1 VYPVS
6 RGFLEA
12 IRGPHTAYGFVE
24 AWRAGARLSYTT
36 SAGETATRLPLD
48 EEGGSTVAVDGG
60 TPGTRRN
67 LTVNLARE
75 PGLWDV
81 LAPTGVELR
90 AYTVLEYLNHATEV
104 VPQGVFPVDVQRVGY
119 GPDGTLQLTAPD
131 RWATIQAALFPTP
144 RRIGGGGTT
153 ARAVITSLLTE
164 ALPPG
169 TAVADYSTSVV
180 TVPVQTPDED
190 RARTIA
196 DIATAA
202 ALDVYFDRD
211 GTPTIRDVP
220 RLNPDRVVWTVDSGD
235 VGVMTGADRERNRQ
249 RTFNM
254 IALTS
259 DRNDG
264 TAPFATQYVWNND
277 AASDSYAGPGTGAGP
292 TPPAATA
299 AGPMGQRVLR
309 MSSPVW
315 STAQQAITAGQAR
328 LAQTT
333 ALASQLTL
341 EAVPNPALDDG
352 DTITAQ
358 LPPER
363 WGQARTV
370 EWHLIDSLTVPLV
383 PSKNAQTITTR
394 STRPDGP

>member
-1 VYPVS
+1 VTAA
-6 RGFLEA
+6 FLEA
-12 IRGPHTAYGFVE
+12 IRGPHTAYGYVE

-36 SAGETATRLPLD
+36 SAGETATRLPLLD
-48 EEGGSTVAVDGG
+48 GGVPVDGG

-67 LTVNLARE
+67 LTVSLARE

-81 LAPTGVELR
+81 LAPVGVELR
-90 AYTVLEYLNHATEV
+90 AYTVLEYLTGATEV

-131 RWATIQAALFPTP
+131 RWSIVQAALFPTP
-144 RRIGGGGTT
+144 RRIGGGGAT
-153 ARAVITSLLTE
+153 ARAVITTLLTE

-169 TAVADYSTSVV
+169 TAVADYSTSTV

-190 RARTIA
+190 RAKTIE

-220 RLNPDRVVWTVDSGD
+220 RLDTNRVVWSVDAGD

-249 RTFNM
+249 SVRNM

-264 TAPFATQYVWNND
+264 TAPFVTQYVWDND
-277 AASDSYAGPGTGAGP
+277 PAS
-292 TPPAATA
+292 ATY

-363 WGQARTV
+363 WGQPRTV

>member
-1 VYPVS
+1 VWAVS
-6 RGFLEA
+6 QSYLEA

-36 SAGETATRLPLD
+36 SAGETATRLPLLD
-48 EEGGSTVAVDGG
+48 GSVPVDGG

-67 LTVNLARE
+67 LSVSLARE

-81 LAPTGVELR
+81 LAPAGVELR
-90 AYTVLEYLNHATEV
+90 AYTALEYLTGATEV

-144 RRIGGGGTT
+144 RKIGGGGTT
-153 ARAVITSLLTE
+153 ARAVITTLLTE

-169 TAVADYSTSVV
+169 TAVADYSTSTV

-190 RARTIA
+190 RARTIE

-202 ALDVYFDRD
+202 ALDVFFDRD

-220 RLNPDRVVWTVDSGD
+220 RLDPDRVVWSVDAGD

-249 RTFNM
+249 SVRNL

-264 TAPFATQYVWNND
+264 TAPFATQYVWDND
-277 AASDSYAGPGTGAGP
+277 PTSATYAGPGTGAGP
-292 TPPAATA
+292 TPPTATT

-315 STAQQAITAGQAR
+315 STAQQAITAGQAK

-363 WGQARTV
+363 SGQPRTV

>member
-1 VYPVS
+1 VTAA
-6 RGFLEA
+6 FLEA
-12 IRGPHTAYGFVE
+12 IRGPHTAYGYVE

-36 SAGETATRLPLD
+36 SAGETATRLPLLD
-48 EEGGSTVAVDGG
+48 GGVPVDGG

-67 LTVNLARE
+67 LTVSLARE

-81 LAPTGVELR
+81 LAPVGVELR
-90 AYTVLEYLNHATEV
+90 AYTVLEYLTGATEV

-131 RWATIQAALFPTP
+131 RWAIVQAALFPTP
-144 RRIGGGGTT
+144 RRIGGGGAT
-153 ARAVITSLLTE
+153 ARAVITTLLTE

-169 TAVADYSTSVV
+169 TAVADYSTSTV

-190 RARTIA
+190 RAKTIE

-220 RLNPDRVVWTVDSGD
+220 RLDTNRVVWSVDAGD

-249 RTFNM
+249 SVRNM

-264 TAPFATQYVWNND
+264 TAPFVTQYVWDND
-277 AASDSYAGPGTGAGP
+277 PASATYAGPGTGAGP

-363 WGQARTV
+363 WGQPRTV

>member
-1 VYPVS
+1 VWAVS
-6 RGFLEA
+6 AAFLEA

-36 SAGETATRLPLD
+36 SAGETATRLPLLD
-48 EEGGSTVAVDGG
+48 GNVPVDGG

-67 LTVNLARE
+67 LTVSLARE

-81 LAPTGVELR
+81 LAPVGVELR
-90 AYTVLEYLNHATEV
+90 AYTALEYLTGATEV

-131 RWATIQAALFPTP
+131 RWATVHAALFPTP
-144 RRIGGGGTT
+144 RKSGGGGAT

-169 TAVADYSTSVV
+169 TTVADYSTSTV

-190 RARTIA
+190 RAKTIE

-220 RLNPDRVVWTVDSGD
+220 RLNPDRVVWTVDAGD

-249 RTFNM
+249 SVRNL
-254 IALTS
+254 IVLSS

-264 TAPFATQYVWNND
+264 AAVWATQYVWDND
-277 AASDSYAGPGTGAGP
+277 PTSATYAGPGTGAGP

-358 LPPER
+358 LPPDR
-363 WGQARTV
+363 WGQPRTV

>member
-1 VYPVS
+1 VGRPRPY
-6 RGFLEA
+6 R
-12 IRGPHTAYGFVE
+12 
-24 AWRAGARLSYTT
+24 
-36 SAGETATRLPLD
+36 
-48 EEGGSTVAVDGG
+48 
-60 TPGTRRN
+60 
-67 LTVNLARE
+67 
-75 PGLWDV
+75 
-81 LAPTGVELR
+81 R

-190 RARTIA
+190 RARTIE

-202 ALDVYFDRD
+202 ALDVFFDRD
-211 GTPTIRDVP
+211 GTPTIRDLP
-220 RLNPDRVVWTVDSGD
+220 RIDTNRVVWSVDAGD

-249 RTFNM
+249 NVRR
-254 IALTS
+254 A
-259 DRNDG
+259 
-264 TAPFATQYVWNND
+264 
-277 AASDSYAGPGTGAGP
+277 
-292 TPPAATA
+292 
-299 AGPMGQRVLR
+299 
-309 MSSPVW
+309 SPVW